1 MPESAGADGGGSTGG
16 AESRPVRGLA
26 VRGLAVRLFSRKA
39 AAMLARNTVV
49 SCGAFAFDLLLLWA
63 LVSLADWG
71 KLEAAALG
79 FVVANTLHYALG
91 RSWIFRGTERGIAGG
106 YVYFLINAGIG
117 LCVTMTLYAAFLRYT
132 PINYIVARV
141 VVSVFA
147 GLAVFVLNAVLNFRR
162 L

>member
-1 MPESAGADGGGSTGG
+1 MPPIDE
-16 AESRPVRGLA
+16 RPRRARGLA
-26 VRGLAVRLFSRKA
+26 ARIFSRDA

-49 SCGAFAFDLLLLWA
+49 SCFAFAFDLILLWA
-63 LVSLADWG
+63 LVRLAGWG

-79 FVVANTLHYALG
+79 FVAANTLHYALG
-91 RSWIFRGTERGIAGG
+91 RSWIFHGTERGVADG
-106 YVYFLINAGIG
+106 YVYFLINAVVG
-117 LCVTMTLYAAFLRYT
+117 LFVTMTLYAAFLRFT

-147 GLAVFVLNAVLNFRR
+147 GLVVFVLNAVLNFRR